1 MTHNCDKPRAI
12 IKKVWPKATLLL
24 CNFHILQQVWRWL
37 YEKEH
42 GISKGDI
49 VIRTKLVRTYASDFE
64 SYEIAYKDFADSSSP
79 TQKYKNCL
87 IYFEELFDIIQCW
100 VRCFWIDQLLR
111 GSNTNNFVEAQF
123 LAVNDTILRRQRQCN
138 NNQLLDKLII
148 EFENQF
154 K

>member
-12 IKKVWPKATLLL
+12 IKKVWPKAMLLL

-49 VIRTKLVRTYASDFE
+49 VVRTKLVRTYANDFE